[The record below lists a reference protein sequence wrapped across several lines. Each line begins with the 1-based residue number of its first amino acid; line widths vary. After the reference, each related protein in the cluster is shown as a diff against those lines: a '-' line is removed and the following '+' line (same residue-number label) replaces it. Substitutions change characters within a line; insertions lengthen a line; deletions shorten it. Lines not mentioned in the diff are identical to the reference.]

1 MNRIKIISFDVDGT
15 LVTPDFSYAV
25 WFEGIPALYAKRHN
39 VSLEEAREFADKEY
53 RQIGEWRIEWYD
65 IKYWFERF
73 NLGNY
78 YQKVLDDYRHK
89 VSCYAEVPEA
99 LSSLG
104 KDYKLIVISSSTRE
118 FLDYLLDGLDGYF
131 AEVFSTV
138 SDFSQVK
145 TPEFYLEI
153 CLLMHI
159 APDEM
164 AHVGDL
170 WDVDY
175 VAPRKAGI
183 RAFHLDR
190 KKTRADGKSLTS
202 LADLELRLKERR
214 RNDDNEE
221 G

>member
-1 MNRIKIISFDVDGT
+1 MSSIKVISFDVDGT

-25 WFEGIPALYAKRHN
+25 WFEGIPALYARRHN
-39 VSLEEAREFADKEY
+39 VSLEEARELADKEY

-73 NLGNY
+73 GLGNY
-78 YQKVLDDYRHK
+78 YQKVLDDYRHR
-89 VSCYAEVPEA
+89 VTCYPEVPQA
-99 LSSLG
+99 LSALG
-104 KDYKLIVISSSTRE
+104 RDYKLIVISSSTRE
-118 FLDYLLDGLDGYF
+118 FLPYLLSEIEGHFDKVY
-131 AEVFSTV
+131 STV

-153 CLLMHI
+153 CRLMRI

-190 KKTRADGKSLTS
+190 RKERADGKSLTS
-202 LADLELRLKERR
+202 LSDLELRLREGEER
-214 RNDDNEE
+214 
-221 G
+221 

>member
-1 MNRIKIISFDVDGT
+1 MSKVKVVSFDVDGT

-25 WFEGIPALYAKRHN
+25 WFEGIPALYSRRHN
-39 VSLEEAREFADKEY
+39 VSLDEARELADKEY
-53 RQIGEWRIEWYD
+53 REIGEWRIEWYD

-73 NLGNY
+73 GLGNY
-78 YQKVLDDYRHK
+78 YQKVLDDYRHR
-89 VSCYAEVPEA
+89 VTCYPEVPQA
-99 LSSLG
+99 LSALG
-104 KDYKLIVISSSTRE
+104 RDYKLIVISSSTRE
-118 FLDYLLDGLDGYF
+118 FLPYLLSEIEGHFDK
-131 AEVFSTV
+131 VFSTV

-153 CLLMHI
+153 CRKLGI

-190 KKTRADGKSLTS
+190 KKARTDGRSLTS
-202 LADLELRLKERR
+202 LSDLELRLREGEER
-214 RNDDNEE
+214 
-221 G
+221 